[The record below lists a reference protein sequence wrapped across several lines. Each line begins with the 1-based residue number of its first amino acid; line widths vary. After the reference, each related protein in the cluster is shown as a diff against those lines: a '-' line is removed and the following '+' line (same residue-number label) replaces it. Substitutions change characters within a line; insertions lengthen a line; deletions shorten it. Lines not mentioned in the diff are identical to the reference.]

1 MITTETL
8 NILKKLNDRQ
18 AFDFI
23 TDKPPTFLEE
33 LNQFEKYSFSVY
45 SADLWEYE
53 PQAQTDEF
61 ITYLVYTYK
70 NKWQDIY
77 KNDLQNFGTNI
88 SISQNT
94 NKEDNNNYIQ
104 TNDGVKATLSGEEK
118 TKTAQSRAGLLPL
131 LRCRSC
137 GNAADPAQRQA
148 GQYASHLGIDE
159 LRFRDIFLV
168 SGQRPAPRLLR

>member
-8 NILKKLNDRQ
+8 NLLKKLNEKQ

-23 TDKPPTFLEE
+23 TEKPANFLEE

-45 SADLWEYE
+45 SVDLWEYE
-53 PQAQTDEF
+53 PHATTDEF
-61 ITYLVYTYK
+61 ITYLIYTYK
-70 NKWQDIY
+70 DKWRDIY

-104 TNDGVKATLSGEEK
+104 TNDGVKATLNGEEK
-118 TKTAQSRAGLLPL
+118 TKTTKNVSTNSFNFNDIKSFFTIVLSDIKNEILLYK
-131 LRCRSC
+131 
-137 GNAADPAQRQA
+137 GD
-148 GQYASHLGIDE
+148 Y
-159 LRFRDIFLV
+159 
-168 SGQRPAPRLLR
+168 

>member
-1 MITTETL
+1 MIATETL

-23 TDKPPTFLEE
+23 TEKPPTFLEE

-53 PQAQTDEF
+53 PQAKTDEF

-70 NKWQDIY
+70 DKWQTIY
-77 KNDLQNFGTNI
+77 KNELHNFGSRF

-104 TNDGVKATLSGEEK
+104 TADGVKATLGGEDK
-118 TKTAQSRAGLLPL
+118 TKTTKNISTK
-131 LRCRSC
+131 SF
-137 GNAADPAQRQA
+137 N
-148 GQYASHLGIDE
+148 IDNMKSFFTIV
-159 LRFRDIFLV
+159 LSDIKNEILIYK
-168 SGQRPAPRLLR
+168 GDY

>member
-1 MITTETL
+1 MIATETL
-8 NILKKLNDRQ
+8 NLLKKLNDRQ

-23 TDKPPTFLEE
+23 TEKPANFLEE

-53 PQAQTDEF
+53 PQAKTDEF

-70 NKWQDIY
+70 DKWQTIY
-77 KNDLQNFGTNI
+77 KNELQTFGSRF

-104 TNDGVKATLSGEEK
+104 TADGVKATLGGEDK
-118 TKTAQSRAGLLPL
+118 TKTTKNVTTKSF
-131 LRCRSC
+131 
-137 GNAADPAQRQA
+137 N
-148 GQYASHLGIDE
+148 IDNMKSFFTIV
-159 LRFRDIFLV
+159 LSDIKNEILMYK
-168 SGQRPAPRLLR
+168 GDY

>member
-1 MITTETL
+1 MITTQTL
-8 NILKKLNDRQ
+8 NLLKKLNDRQ
-18 AFDFI
+18 TFDFI
-23 TDKPPTFLEE
+23 TEKPSTFSEE

-45 SADLWEYE
+45 SDDLWEYE

-70 NKWQDIY
+70 NKWRDIY

-104 TNDGVKATLSGEEK
+104 TNDGVKAVLGGEDK
-118 TKTAQSRAGLLPL
+118 TKTTKNVTTNSF
-131 LRCRSC
+131 
-137 GNAADPAQRQA
+137 N
-148 GQYASHLGIDE
+148 ID
-159 LRFRDIFLV
+159 DIKSFFTIVL
-168 SGQRPAPRLLR
+168 SDIKNEILIYKGDY